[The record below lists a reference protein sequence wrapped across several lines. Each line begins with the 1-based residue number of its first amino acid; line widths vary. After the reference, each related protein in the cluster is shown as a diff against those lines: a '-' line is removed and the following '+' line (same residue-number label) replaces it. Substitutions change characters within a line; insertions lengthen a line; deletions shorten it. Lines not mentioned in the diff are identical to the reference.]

1 LAWTFAD
8 YYRAYRIDQ
17 LIRESVARSGKITVE
32 DMKRIQN
39 DVFFVPADVFIPEIE
54 KALRG
59 GHGREAGQ
67 SA

>member
-1 LAWTFAD
+1 VGREYPYTYDLAWTFAD

-39 DVFFVPADVFIPEIE
+39 DVFFAPPTSSYP
-54 KALRG
+54 R
-59 GHGREAGQ
+59 
-67 SA
+67 